1 MMANATYCAARQSV
15 GMLGQPSKTCGNG
28 SGLPGK
34 PGRGRMMLKLAA
46 IWAMP
51 AYLCGRSNSTVLGTT
66 RNE

>member
-1 MMANATYCAARQSV
+1 MTANATYFAARQSF

-46 IWAMP
+46 IWGILSLRP
-51 AYLCGRSNSTVLGTT
+51 LQQYRFGNDPK
-66 RNE
+66 